1 VSIILVRAYFEL
13 EFFCAIECVV
23 VIDMYLCCKSNTNS
37 KEDTK
42 LGL

>member
-23 VIDMYLCCKSNTNS
+23 AIDIYLCCDSNTNS